1 MKTSKK
7 IRIVYQGEC
16 SKLTARG
23 KGTLSYELRVDD
35 VSKEQFIRNAAN
47 SQGGTFSFEWIS
59 LKSIETLL
67 EIPDPKNPAF
77 TAVLFRKV
85 FVGRSAN
92 NHGYLAAILRE
103 ENVIASGPE
112 QPSQLTYLSFK
123 EIKAKIKS
131 LQSKNIDLPDHI
143 AASLKL
149 REERKAE
156 TAAPMEPPET
166 ATENGAKEI
175 GMAMTDE

>member
-1 MKTSKK
+1 MKSR

-23 KGTLSYELRVDD
+23 KGSLSYELGVDD
-35 VSKEQFIRNAAN
+35 SKEQLIRISGN
-47 SQGGTFSFEWIS
+47 SQGGTYSFEWIS
-59 LKSIETLL
+59 LKSVETLL
-67 EIPDPKNPAF
+67 ENPDPKNPAF

-92 NHGYLAAILRE
+92 NHGYLAAILRA
-103 ENVIASGPE
+103 ENVIAHDP
-112 QPSQLTYLSFK
+112 QQNSQLTYLSFK

-131 LQSKNIDLPDHI
+131 LQDIDLPDHI

-149 REERKAE
+149 REEKKAQRKAE
-156 TAAPMEPPET
+156 AAPPMEPPET
-166 ATENGAKEI
+166 ARKKGRPRKTSS
-175 GMAMTDE
+175 

>member
-1 MKTSKK
+1 MRTSKKTESATK

-23 KGTLSYELRVDD
+23 KGRLSYELGVE
-35 VSKEQFIRNAAN
+35 SKEQFIRIAGN

-59 LKSIETLL
+59 LQSLETLL
-67 EIPDPKNPAF
+67 ENPDPNF
-77 TAVLFRKV
+77 TAVLFKQV

-103 ENVIASGPE
+103 ENVIAHDP
-112 QPSQLTYLSFK
+112 QQANQLTYLSFK

-131 LQSKNIDLPDHI
+131 LGDIDLPDHI
-143 AASLKL
+143 AASL
-149 REERKAE
+149 EEKK
-156 TAAPMEPPET
+156 AAPLKPPKPVRKK
-166 ATENGAKEI
+166 GRPR
-175 GMAMTDE
+175 

>member
-1 MKTSKK
+1 MKKTESK

-23 KGTLSYELRVDD
+23 KGTLSYELGVDD
-35 VSKEQFIRNAAN
+35 VSKEQFIRIAGN
-47 SQGGTFSFEWIS
+47 SQGGTYSFEWINLQS
-59 LKSIETLL
+59 LEILL
-67 EIPDPKNPAF
+67 ENPDPKDPAI

-103 ENVIASGPE
+103 ENVIAHDPK
-112 QPSQLTYLSFK
+112 QASQLTYLSFK
-123 EIKAKIKS
+123 EIKAKIRS

-143 AASLKL
+143 AASLKS
-149 REERKAE
+149 REEKKAK
-156 TAAPMEPPET
+156 AAAIKKTKPVPNKKK
-166 ATENGAKEI
+166 ANKGTE
-175 GMAMTDE
+175 